1 MIKIVTCHLLLNSGP
16 KMKTHV
22 ERVIATLLTLI
33 CVVKVQFK
41 DIQLPW
47 ILENPEREISYYSTN
62 EGICFEVDKNKKVE
76 LSFYYA
82 PVISWLQ
89 KQERELPPLYSSL
102 ELGRNKRDFVSNL
115 AKIFY

>member
-1 MIKIVTCHLLLNSGP
+1 MSILLNLGP
-16 KMKTHV
+16 KMKTRV

-47 ILENPEREISYYSTN
+47 ILENPEREINYYSTN

-82 PVISWLQ
+82 PVINWLQ